1 MLVDGI
7 INGQLASLLARF
19 RHVNS
24 IAIVDGPFPTYKNIE
39 TVDLAVNLGFPKIPD
54 ILKILLPKLVVS
66 NYLLAEE
73 FYSKVDPK
81 VVDQYLSVLKD
92 IKQIQIPHEQ
102 FKLKVGETLGIIHTG
117 DNVPYSSVILNSC

>member
-1 MLVDGI
+1 M
-7 INGQLASLLARF
+7 
-19 RHVNS
+19 
-24 IAIVDGPFPTYKNIE
+24 
-39 TVDLAVNLGFPKIPD
+39 NLGFPKIPD

-117 DNVPYSSVILNSC
+117 DDVPYSSVILNSG